1 MGGPAMIRL
10 ARETLIIG
18 AAVAVWAYW
27 LALVL
32 A

>member
-18 AAVAVWAYW
+18 AVFAVWAYW
-27 LALVL
+27 LGLWA
-32 A
+32 

>member
-1 MGGPAMIRL
+1 MIRL

-32 A
+32 G

>member
-18 AAVAVWAYW
+18 AVFAVWAYFF
-27 LALVL
+27 ALVL

>member
-1 MGGPAMIRL
+1 MIRL